1 MEQNRIIGF
10 DIIKSLAIFFVVIYH
25 FGCVDFGKFDL
36 GGYFPNSTKIIYEL
50 FASSVPL
57 FFMVNGALLQ
67 KRRIGSIK
75 IAKYFF
81 LSYFYPVLFY
91 LLIFPALNLFPNK
104 IVSIKTVLISMEFK
118 GVYWFLFSLGL
129 VYIVD
134 AVAQKIRI
142 SKVVF
147 ILLMICTFITNL
159 IWVLIIQINP
169 HTELPF
175 WGHWGMFT
183 LYSYVYFC
191 LGRNIRY
198 IECTKRWPLLILLL
212 FIGWALLVWEVYVY
226 SNYNRNIYDG
236 VNASFPSLGAM
247 FLSLGFFMLLKDYK
261 IYCSSLGT
269 YFKFIGR
276 NTMGVYVFHIF
287 FVYSYR
293 YFFSTECI
301 NPLCAIL
308 ISFCI
313 VNITAAISE
322 LMSKTKLIFFL
333 K

>member
-1 MEQNRIIGF
+1 MSIYNKPYLGINNTDKPTHRI
-10 DIIKSLAIFFVVIYH
+10 AI
-25 FGCVDFGKFDL
+25 L
-36 GGYFPNSTKIIYEL
+36 GTLGN
-50 FASSVPL
+50 VH
-57 FFMVNGALLQ
+57 
-67 KRRIGSIK
+67 
-75 IAKYFF
+75 
-81 LSYFYPVLFY
+81 
-91 LLIFPALNLFPNK
+91 LIFLC
-104 IVSIKTVLISMEFK
+104 I
-118 GVYWFLFSLGL
+118 FLFRQKHKIHR
-129 VYIVD
+129 VYKTM
-134 AVAQKIRI
+134 A
-142 SKVVF
+142 
-147 ILLMICTFITNL
+147 T
-159 IWVLIIQINP
+159 IN
-169 HTELPF
+169 
-175 WGHWGMFT
+175 
-183 LYSYVYFC
+183 
-191 LGRNIRY
+191 
-198 IECTKRWPLLILLL
+198 

-247 FLSLGFFMLLKDYK
+247 FLSLGFFMLIKDYK

>member
-75 IAKYFF
+75 IAKYFL

-134 AVAQKIRI
+134 AVAQKFRI

-147 ILLMICTFITNL
+147 ILLMICPFITNL
-159 IWVLIIQINP
+159 IWVLIIQINGFP
-169 HTELPF
+169 ISLSCATVRSSAGTNCSLPISPK
-175 WGHWGMFT
+175 
-183 LYSYVYFC
+183 L
-191 LGRNIRY
+191 
-198 IECTKRWPLLILLL
+198 
-212 FIGWALLVWEVYVY
+212 
-226 SNYNRNIYDG
+226 
-236 VNASFPSLGAM
+236 PSQV
-247 FLSLGFFMLLKDYK
+247 S
-261 IYCSSLGT
+261 
-269 YFKFIGR
+269 
-276 NTMGVYVFHIF
+276 TMPTV
-287 FVYSYR
+287 
-293 YFFSTECI
+293 
-301 NPLCAIL
+301 A
-308 ISFCI
+308 
-313 VNITAAISE
+313 
-322 LMSKTKLIFFL
+322 
-333 K
+333 

>member
-1 MEQNRIIGF
+1 MEQKRIIGF
-10 DIIKSLAIFFVVIYH
+10 DIIKCLAIFFVVIYH
-25 FGCVDFGKFDL
+25 FACVSFGKFEV
-36 GGYFPNSTKIIYEL
+36 GGYFPNPTKIFYEL

-67 KRRIGSIK
+67 NRRVASMK

-81 LSYFYPVLFY
+81 LSYFYPVIFY
-91 LLIFPALNLFPNK
+91 LLIFPALNLYPDK
-104 IVSIKTVLISMEFK
+104 MVSIKTVLTSMEFK

-129 VYIVD
+129 VYILD
-134 AVAQKIRI
+134 AVAQKFRI
-142 SKVVF
+142 SKLVF
-147 ILLMICTFITNL
+147 ILLMICPFITNL
-159 IWVLIIQINP
+159 IWVLIIQMNP
-169 HTELPF
+169 NTELPF

-183 LYSYVYFC
+183 LYSYVYFS

-198 IECTKRWPLLILLL
+198 IECIKRWPLLVILLL
-212 FIGWALLVWEVYVY
+212 IGWALLVWEVYVY

-247 FLSLGFFMLLKDYK
+247 FLSLAIFMLLKDYK
-261 IYCSSLGT
+261 ICYSLLEK
-269 YFKFIGR
+269 YFLFIGR

-301 NPLCAIL
+301 NPICAFL

-313 VNITAAISE
+313 VNITAAMSE
-322 LMSKTKLIFFL
+322 IMSKTKLRFFL

>member
-1 MEQNRIIGF
+1 MEQKRIIGF
-10 DIIKSLAIFFVVIYH
+10 DIIKCLAIFFVVIYH
-25 FGCVDFGKFDL
+25 FGCVSFGNYD
-36 GGYFPNSTKIIYEL
+36 GEVYFPNPTKIFYEL

-67 KRRIGSIK
+67 KRRVASMK

-81 LSYFYPVLFY
+81 FSYFYPILFY
-91 LLIFPALNLFPNK
+91 LLIFPALNLYPDK
-104 IVSIKTVLISMEFK
+104 IVDIRTVLTSMEFK

-134 AVAQKIRI
+134 AVAQKFRI

-147 ILLMICTFITNL
+147 ILLMICPFITNL

-169 HTELPF
+169 NTELPF

-191 LGRNIRY
+191 LGRTLRD
-198 IECTKRWPLLILLL
+198 IECIKRWPLLVTLL

-226 SNYNRNIYDG
+226 SNYNKNIYDG

-247 FLSLGFFMLLKDYK
+247 FLSLAIFMLLKDYK
-261 IYCSSLGT
+261 IYCSSLEK
-269 YFKFIGR
+269 YFLFIGR
-276 NTMGVYVFHIF
+276 NTMGIYVFHIF

-293 YFFSTECI
+293 YFFTTERI

-313 VNITAAISE
+313 VNITAAMSE
-322 LMSKTKLIFFL
+322 IMSKTKLRFFL

>member
-1 MEQNRIIGF
+1 M
-10 DIIKSLAIFFVVIYH
+10 
-25 FGCVDFGKFDL
+25 
-36 GGYFPNSTKIIYEL
+36 
-50 FASSVPL
+50 
-57 FFMVNGALLQ
+57 
-67 KRRIGSIK
+67 K

-81 LSYFYPVLFY
+81 LSYFYPVIFY
-91 LLIFPALNLFPNK
+91 LLIFPALNLYPDK
-104 IVSIKTVLISMEFK
+104 MVSIKTVLTSMEFK

-129 VYIVD
+129 VYILD
-134 AVAQKIRI
+134 TVAQKFRI
-142 SKVVF
+142 SKLVF
-147 ILLMICTFITNL
+147 ILLMICPFITNL

-169 HTELPF
+169 NTELPF

-183 LYSYVYFC
+183 LYSYVYFS

-198 IECTKRWPLLILLL
+198 IECIKRWPLLVILLL
-212 FIGWALLVWEVYVY
+212 IGWALLVWEVYVY

-247 FLSLGFFMLLKDYK
+247 FLSLAIFMLLKDYK
-261 IYCSSLGT
+261 KCYSSLEK
-269 YFKFIGR
+269 YFLFIGR

-301 NPLCAIL
+301 NPICAFL

-313 VNITAAISE
+313 VNITAAMSE
-322 LMSKTKLIFFL
+322 IMSKTKLSFL
-333 K
+333 LK

>member
-1 MEQNRIIGF
+1 M
-10 DIIKSLAIFFVVIYH
+10 
-25 FGCVDFGKFDL
+25 
-36 GGYFPNSTKIIYEL
+36 
-50 FASSVPL
+50 
-57 FFMVNGALLQ
+57 
-67 KRRIGSIK
+67 K

-81 LSYFYPVLFY
+81 LSYFYPVIFY
-91 LLIFPALNLFPNK
+91 LLIFPALNLYPDK
-104 IVSIKTVLISMEFK
+104 MVSIKIVLTSMEFK

-129 VYIVD
+129 VYILD
-134 AVAQKIRI
+134 AVAQKYRI
-142 SKVVF
+142 SKLVF
-147 ILLMICTFITNL
+147 ILLMICPFITNL

-169 HTELPF
+169 NIELPF

-183 LYSYVYFC
+183 LYSYVYFS

-198 IECTKRWPLLILLL
+198 IECIKRWPLLVILLL
-212 FIGWALLVWEVYVY
+212 IGWALLVWEVYVY

-247 FLSLGFFMLLKDYK
+247 FLSLAIFMLLKDCK
-261 IYCSSLGT
+261 ICYSSLEK
-269 YFKFIGR
+269 YFLFIGR
-276 NTMGVYVFHIF
+276 NTMGIYVFHIF

-301 NPLCAIL
+301 NPICAFL

-313 VNITAAISE
+313 VNITAAMSE
-322 LMSKTKLIFFL
+322 IMSKTKLRFFL